1 MLRLPENLFLTS
13 TVWMLIFDK
22 TFDFSVILNQVM
34 FKIIVIK
41 LIDFLGLECLI
52 CRSFRGI
59 LRYFLGVF
67 LRYRRKYRKF
77 VVDSIRRY

>member
-1 MLRLPENLFLTS
+1 
-13 TVWMLIFDK
+13 MLIFDK

-41 LIDFLGLECLI
+41 LIDFKAWNAWFVGRLGA
-52 CRSFRGI
+52 FYGI
-59 LRYFLGVF
+59 FLGVF